1 MSMQYLVAVLIC
13 VTAIASYINFRYIKL
28 PKSIGLTI
36 LTLAISL
43 VILSLMALS
52 QHWVIPIKEA
62 LGGINF
68 NTAVMDGMLSFLLFA
83 SALHINR
90 LELNKHKKTI
100 ASLATAS
107 VFMTCILLGYATWYL
122 SDIFNHPIPLLPCL
136 LFGALIA
143 PTDPIAVLAV
153 MKNTCIPNSI
163 KMKITGESL
172 FNDAVGIIIFVL
184 ISQLVT
190 GEIQKLH
197 WQYVTL
203 LLAQEGIGGIALG
216 YALGALTSYFLR
228 RANDDETAIIMTLA
242 LVTGGYALA
251 KALHVSG
258 PIAMVVAGLVI
269 GDQCRKPHFS
279 NNTIKRL
286 YSFWG
291 LVDDM
296 LNSFLFSLIGLEMLS
311 IKFDT
316 NILLI
321 GIIVFFLVII
331 VRVLSISGPVILFE
345 KNKKNTF
352 KMLTVMSWGGMRGG
366 VSIALALSM
375 PDIPQKSTIIGIT
388 YIVVVMSI
396 IIQGLSLQPLVNK
409 LFPSKKLQEEEIKT
423 NTQERS

>member
-1 MSMQYLVAVLIC
+1 MSIQYLVAILIC
-13 VTAIASYINFRYIKL
+13 VTAISSYINFRYIKL
-28 PKSIGLTI
+28 PKSIGITI

-43 VILSLMALS
+43 TILSLMAFS
-52 QHWVIPIKEA
+52 QKWIVPLRDA
-62 LGGINF
+62 LAGFNF
-68 NTAVMDGMLSFLLFA
+68 STAVMDGMLSFLLFA

-90 LELNKHKKTI
+90 LELNKYKKTI
-100 ASLATAS
+100 GTLATAS
-107 VFMTCILLGYATWYL
+107 VFITCILLGYATWYL
-122 SDIFNHPIPLLPCL
+122 SGVFNHPLPLLSCL

-143 PTDPIAVLAV
+143 PTDPVAVLAV

-197 WQYVTL
+197 WNYVLKL
-203 LLAQEGIGGIALG
+203 LLQEGLGGLALG
-216 YALGALTSYFLR
+216 YILGIVTAYFLR
-228 RANDDETAIIMTLA
+228 RANDDETAIVMTLA

-291 LVDDM
+291 LLDDM

-311 IKFDT
+311 IKFDI
-316 NILLI
+316 NILI
-321 GIIVFFLVII
+321 ICIIVFFLVII
-331 VRVLSISGPVILFE
+331 IRVFSISAPVLLFE
-345 KNKKNTF
+345 KNKKNKF

-366 VSIALALSM
+366 ISIALALSI
-375 PDIPQKSTIIGIT
+375 PDIPEKNTIIGIT
-388 YIVVVMSI
+388 YIAVVMSI
-396 IIQGLSLQPLVNK
+396 ILQGLSLQPLVSM
-409 LFPSKKLQEEEIKT
+409 LFPNKKVIDQ
-423 NTQERS
+423 QS